1 MQQTQRALEKERQR
15 VTFLEEELAAS
26 ERFAKKL
33 AIELDEWKVRKLI
46 FGCWRTYNAFEP

>member
-33 AIELDEWKVRKLI
+33 AIEVDEWKVRKPDLW
-46 FGCWRTYNAFEP
+46 CWRTYNAFEP

>member
-33 AIELDEWKVRKLI
+33 AIELDEWKVRRHLYLSLMRGT
-46 FGCWRTYNAFEP
+46 FY